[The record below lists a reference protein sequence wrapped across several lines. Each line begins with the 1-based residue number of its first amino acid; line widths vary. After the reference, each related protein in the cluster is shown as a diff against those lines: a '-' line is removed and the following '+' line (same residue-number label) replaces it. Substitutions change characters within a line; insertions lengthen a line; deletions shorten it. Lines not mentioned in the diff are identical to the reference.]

1 MKFYKKLK
9 ELRIAHNETQQ
20 ELAEHLNLSFQSISK
35 WKNNQCMPNIEILI
49 EIAKHY
55 NVTVDSL
62 INDKENV
69 KKETNSNKKNYSYE
83 FHPKRNSYS
92 LFSIFLD
99 SEAVV
104 DSNTLD
110 NRHLMPSDLPY
121 QASINKQDIIIA
133 VNNKGKIIYMAQ
145 STGYGYGSPCDRF
158 YHHGDICEIAAMEC
172 FNLFDDYQPYD
183 NIQHPFKKNA
193 EWLNY
198 EFLIPQ
204 GGFVLTLANNSMEW
218 QNIYKIFARFS
229 SIEERWG
236 ANWENFK
243 IGQLDNFILS
253 YSNNALTI
261 TYNATY
267 KDEIKSSIS
276 EQIVEQLIERYLKKR
291 KNLIQ
296 EIIDEKVSEF
306 EDIESRIDDLEY
318 KLYELEGR
326 LDELED

>member
-1 MKFYKKLK
+1 VC
-9 ELRIAHNETQQ
+9 A
-20 ELAEHLNLSFQSISK
+20 S
-35 WKNNQCMPNIEILI
+35 
-49 EIAKHY
+49 
-55 NVTVDSL
+55 SL
-62 INDKENV
+62 
-69 KKETNSNKKNYSYE
+69 
-83 FHPKRNSYS
+83 
-92 LFSIFLD
+92 
-99 SEAVV
+99 
-104 DSNTLD
+104 
-110 NRHLMPSDLPY
+110 
-121 QASINKQDIIIA
+121 
-133 VNNKGKIIYMAQ
+133 

-296 EIIDEKVSEF
+296 EIIDEKTSEF

>member
-1 MKFYKKLK
+1 MC
-9 ELRIAHNETQQ
+9 AS
-20 ELAEHLNLSFQSISK
+20 NLSISK
-35 WKNNQCMPNIEILI
+35 WENNQCMPNIELLI

-62 INDKENV
+62 INDKENI
-69 KKETNSNKKNYSYE
+69 KKEEKRASKTYKYE
-83 FHPKRNSYS
+83 FHPKKNSYS
-92 LFSIFLD
+92 LFSIFPD
-99 SEAVV
+99 SDGVV
-104 DSNTLD
+104 DSNTLPD
-110 NRHLMPSDLPY
+110 RHLMPSDQPY

-172 FNLFDDYQPYD
+172 FNLFGNYQPYD

-236 ANWENFK
+236 GQ
-243 IGQLDNFILS
+243 IGQIL
-253 YSNNALTI
+253 
-261 TYNATY
+261 
-267 KDEIKSSIS
+267 K
-276 EQIVEQLIERYLKKR
+276 
-291 KNLIQ
+291 
-296 EIIDEKVSEF
+296 
-306 EDIESRIDDLEY
+306 
-318 KLYELEGR
+318 
-326 LDELED
+326 